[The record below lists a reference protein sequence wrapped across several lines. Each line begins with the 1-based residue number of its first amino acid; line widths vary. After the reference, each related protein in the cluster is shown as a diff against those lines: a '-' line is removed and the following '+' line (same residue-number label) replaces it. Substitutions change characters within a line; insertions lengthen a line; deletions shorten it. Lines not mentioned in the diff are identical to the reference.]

1 MVVGLKGGMARSCCE
16 ASEAIKSKIAQMLD
30 KMIEVSHNL
39 ASVLMT
45 DQQMLFKN

>member
-1 MVVGLKGGMARSCCE
+1 MTWSCCE
-16 ASEAIKSKIAQMLD
+16 ASEAIKTKIAQMLD